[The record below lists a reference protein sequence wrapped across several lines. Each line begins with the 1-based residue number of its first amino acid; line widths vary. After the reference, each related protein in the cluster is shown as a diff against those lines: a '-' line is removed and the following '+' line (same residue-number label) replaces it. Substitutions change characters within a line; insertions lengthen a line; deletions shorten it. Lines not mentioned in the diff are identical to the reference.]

1 MSKKA
6 LFIAG
11 GWGGHEPIET
21 SKFIIQEIKKFDIE
35 SELVESLDVMSDLEY
50 LKTSDEAIFLL
61 TIFHKFGPILFPPP
75 ELNP

>member
-21 SKFIIQEIKKFDIE
+21 SKFIIQEIKKFDID
-35 SELVESLDVMSDLEY
+35 SELVESLDVLSDLKY
-50 LKTSDEAIFLL
+50 LKKYDV
-61 TIFHKFGPILFPPP
+61 ILPVW
-75 ELNP
+75 EI

>member
-21 SKFIIQEIKKFDIE
+21 SKFIIQEIKKFDID
-35 SELVESLDVMSDLEY
+35 SELVESLDVMSDLKY
-50 LKTSDEAIFLL
+50 LKKYFRKEVEKLETLNIDTSKWRDY
-61 TIFHKFGPILFPPP
+61 
-75 ELNP
+75 